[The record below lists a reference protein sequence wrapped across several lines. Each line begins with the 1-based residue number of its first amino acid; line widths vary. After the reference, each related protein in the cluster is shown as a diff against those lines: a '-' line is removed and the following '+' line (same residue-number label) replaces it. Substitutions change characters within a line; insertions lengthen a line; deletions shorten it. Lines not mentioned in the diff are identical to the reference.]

1 MPLLCLRPGYPSA
14 TRDTR
19 RPQARDG
26 HGDFDRTLPARSSE
40 ATQLIVGRTAQTPLR
55 LFVLL
60 LALLSLLSSPV
71 PCCGFHAGLTAA
83 AAAGWLTSPSQQQ
96 QQQQQQR
103 VAGCCLER
111 SHAESSRGGALPSP
125 AAAAAAGS
133 GGESHP
139 RPHRPSR
146 MCAWCVLVSARGL

>member
-1 MPLLCLRPGYPSA
+1 MPLQCLRPGYPSA

-83 AAAGWLTSPSQQQ
+83 AAGWLTSPS

>member
-1 MPLLCLRPGYPSA
+1 MPLLYLRPGYPSA

-60 LALLSLLSSPV
+60 LALLSPV

-83 AAAGWLTSPSQQQ
+83 AGWLMSPSQQQ
-96 QQQQQQR
+96 QKHHR

-125 AAAAAAGS
+125 AAAAAGS

-146 MCAWCVLVSARGL
+146 MCTWCMVG